1 MIYTYEAV
9 KEAIGIILPQ
19 FITLVENGIEH
30 NVPKWLEMCAVEHFM
45 TQYPDD
51 DRRDI
56 EKQEA
61 YFAVHSALKDL
72 KEKGMMVEGTMV
84 LQFRKEK

>member
-1 MIYTYEAV
+1 MIYTHESV

-19 FITLVENGIEH
+19 FNTLVENGIEY

-45 TQYPDD
+45 TQYLEDD
-51 DRRDI
+51 KRDM
-56 EKQEA
+56 ELHEA
-61 YFAVHSALKDL
+61 FFAVHSALKDL
-72 KEKGMMVEGTMV
+72 KEKGMMGEGESV